1 MLQYKLVRAM
11 KRVTGS
17 IRSISQIMDSLKIGE
32 TVLVIYEESLIPEF
46 SFLFFVE
53 YASRKGMPIIVDD
66 ILDSLYVV
74 KRHLEFTGID
84 TNFFDDVVVVKVGG
98 TNKVGNVYKHIPL
111 EGAYREKYRLAVK
124 ELYKKKTNILNIVL
138 GIENLFYLST
148 KPTDVL
154 GVVSELI
161 SFLGEKSRI
170 AIYMINKNIAE
181 MAPINPL
188 PFFERIA
195 STVVYAEPYPRKA
208 VIRIGKC
215 SSLDLV
221 GKSFIVKLEDILQY

>member
-1 MLQYKLVRAM
+1 MLEYKSVGVM
-11 KRVTGS
+11 KRVSES
-17 IRSISQIMDSLKIGE
+17 ITRIMDSLKMGE
-32 TVLVIYEESLIPEF
+32 TVLFIYEESLIPEF

-53 YASRKGMPIIVDD
+53 YASRRGIPIIVDD

-74 KRHLEFTGID
+74 KQHLEFIGID
-84 TNFFDDVVVVKVGG
+84 TSFFDDVTVVKVGG

-124 ELYKKKTNILNIVL
+124 ELYKEKTNILNIVL

-170 AIYMINKNIAE
+170 AIYLINKNIAE

-188 PFFERIA
+188 PIFERIA
-195 STVVYAEPYPRKA
+195 STVIYTESHPRKA
-208 VIRIGKC
+208 VIRIDKC
-215 SSLDLV
+215 SSLELV
-221 GKSFIVKLEDILQY
+221 GKSFIIEIEDILQYWR